1 MNIRN
6 ELQDTNVKAAIIS
19 GMLFFILA
27 FPDLFQAVDTLLKM
41 IVGGRFANMHL
52 VVLLIHSVLFA
63 VMFYYV
69 NRFLQKRV
77 LIEGLDSNAYENCVK
92 QNCPGGPDDYGSGE
106 AYKSCLIHNC
116 LLKEHDAY
124 DIYR

>member
-69 NRFLQKRV
+69 NRFLQKRLTMV
-77 LIEGLDSNAYENCVK
+77 
-92 QNCPGGPDDYGSGE
+92 
-106 AYKSCLIHNC
+106 
-116 LLKEHDAY
+116 
-124 DIYR
+124 

>member
-1 MNIRN
+1 MNIRK

-77 LIEGLDSNAYENCVK
+77 LIEGDTAEEIYENCLK
-92 QNCPGGPDDYGSGE
+92 QNCDGKSGPDYN
-106 AYKSCLIHNC
+106 SCNYDC
-116 LLKEHDAY
+116 LSKNTTVWKAL
-124 DIYR
+124 R

>member
-1 MNIRN
+1 MNIRK

-41 IVGGRFANMHL
+41 ILGGRFANMHL

-63 VMFYYV
+63 VMFYYI
-69 NRFLQKRV
+69 NRFLQKRLTIV
-77 LIEGLDSNAYENCVK
+77 
-92 QNCPGGPDDYGSGE
+92 
-106 AYKSCLIHNC
+106 
-116 LLKEHDAY
+116 
-124 DIYR
+124 

>member
-1 MNIRN
+1 MNIRK

-69 NRFLQKRV
+69 NRFLQKRLTMV
-77 LIEGLDSNAYENCVK
+77 
-92 QNCPGGPDDYGSGE
+92 
-106 AYKSCLIHNC
+106 
-116 LLKEHDAY
+116 
-124 DIYR
+124 

>member
-1 MNIRN
+1 MNIRK

-41 IVGGRFANMHL
+41 ILGGRFTNMHL

-63 VMFYYV
+63 VMFYYI
-69 NRFLQKRV
+69 NRFLQKRLTIV
-77 LIEGLDSNAYENCVK
+77 
-92 QNCPGGPDDYGSGE
+92 
-106 AYKSCLIHNC
+106 
-116 LLKEHDAY
+116 
-124 DIYR
+124 

>member
-1 MNIRN
+1 MNIRK

-41 IVGGRFANMHL
+41 ILGGRFTNMHL

-63 VMFYYV
+63 VMFYYI
-69 NRFLQKRV
+69 NRFLQKRITIV
-77 LIEGLDSNAYENCVK
+77 
-92 QNCPGGPDDYGSGE
+92 
-106 AYKSCLIHNC
+106 
-116 LLKEHDAY
+116 
-124 DIYR
+124 

>member
-69 NRFLQKRV
+69 NRFLQKRLTLV
-77 LIEGLDSNAYENCVK
+77 
-92 QNCPGGPDDYGSGE
+92 
-106 AYKSCLIHNC
+106 
-116 LLKEHDAY
+116 
-124 DIYR
+124 

>member
-1 MNIRN
+1 MNIRK

-63 VMFYYV
+63 VMFYFV
-69 NRFLQKRV
+69 NRFLQKRITIV
-77 LIEGLDSNAYENCVK
+77 
-92 QNCPGGPDDYGSGE
+92 
-106 AYKSCLIHNC
+106 
-116 LLKEHDAY
+116 
-124 DIYR
+124 

>member
-1 MNIRN
+1 MNIRK

-63 VMFYYV
+63 VMFYFV
-69 NRFLQKRV
+69 NRFLQKRLTLV
-77 LIEGLDSNAYENCVK
+77 
-92 QNCPGGPDDYGSGE
+92 
-106 AYKSCLIHNC
+106 
-116 LLKEHDAY
+116 
-124 DIYR
+124 

>member
-69 NRFLQKRV
+69 NRFLQKR
-77 LIEGLDSNAYENCVK
+77 LTMI
-92 QNCPGGPDDYGSGE
+92 
-106 AYKSCLIHNC
+106 
-116 LLKEHDAY
+116 
-124 DIYR
+124 

>member
-69 NRFLQKRV
+69 NRFLQKKLTMV
-77 LIEGLDSNAYENCVK
+77 
-92 QNCPGGPDDYGSGE
+92 
-106 AYKSCLIHNC
+106 
-116 LLKEHDAY
+116 
-124 DIYR
+124 

>member
-63 VMFYYV
+63 VMFYFV
-69 NRFLQKRV
+69 NRFLQKRLTLV
-77 LIEGLDSNAYENCVK
+77 
-92 QNCPGGPDDYGSGE
+92 
-106 AYKSCLIHNC
+106 
-116 LLKEHDAY
+116 
-124 DIYR
+124 

>member
-69 NRFLQKRV
+69 NRFL
-77 LIEGLDSNAYENCVK
+77 
-92 QNCPGGPDDYGSGE
+92 
-106 AYKSCLIHNC
+106 
-116 LLKEHDAY
+116 
-124 DIYR
+124 